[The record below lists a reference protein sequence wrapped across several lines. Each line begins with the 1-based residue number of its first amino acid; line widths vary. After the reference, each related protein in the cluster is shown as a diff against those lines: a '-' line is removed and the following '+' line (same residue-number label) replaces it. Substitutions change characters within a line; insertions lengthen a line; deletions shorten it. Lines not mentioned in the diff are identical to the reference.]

1 MESQRRI
8 ELIEHAPADVR
19 EQALSL
25 LDEVSRPLTPR
36 ELEDQ
41 LVRYYTRA
49 KAREIVKA
57 LNFFKVV
64 LLQPLPQA
72 PEKYHRT
79 RPLYEPTTPHGRRG
93 RGRQGS
99 RR

>member
-8 ELIEHAPADVR
+8 DLIEHAPAEVR
-19 EQALSL
+19 EQALAL

-41 LVRYYTRA
+41 LVRFYTRA

-79 RPLYEPTTPHGRRG
+79 RPLYEPATAHRKRG
-93 RGRQGS
+93 RGGKGAGR
-99 RR
+99 